1 MWLSHL
7 RFFYWN
13 WGSYTFLSFSF
24 KTFKSLF
31 ISFCRLFNYKIVLVL
46 WPILE
51 DYRNFFWCLVSKITD
66 AMSSP
71 STSACTMAMI
81 TVSLIILAD
90 IMKSHKF
97 TIIAIFAVI
106 WYGNIT
112 IVYGI
117 ITIINISKLVYRCGN
132 IYDKFINLF
141 NLLILQW

>member
-1 MWLSHL
+1 
-7 RFFYWN
+7 
-13 WGSYTFLSFSF
+13 
-24 KTFKSLF
+24 
-31 ISFCRLFNYKIVLVL
+31 
-46 WPILE
+46 
-51 DYRNFFWCLVSKITD
+51 
-66 AMSSP
+66 MSSP